1 MRKVQK
7 GEGWRERRRK
17 LGKKE
22 GRTKGR
28 EEHVKAK

>member
-17 LGKKE
+17 LEKKE

-28 EEHVKAK
+28 EKM